1 METLREIWEQVKA
14 VLDVPIFTLGESHF
28 TLWTFFYLLGLFLLL
43 VFVAGRLRAW
53 VSDLLLVRLGLDV
66 NRRLAVGWLVQYS
79 VIFLGLLILLQTA
92 GIDLTTVNILAGAV
106 GIGVGFGLQSIASNF
121 ISGLIILFERP
132 IKLGDRVEVAGVE
145 GDVVRVGA
153 RSTTVVTNDNIAII
167 IPNGKFISENVINW
181 SYTDDKVRFRVPVS
195 VAYGS
200 DLRLVEKLLLEAAAE
215 NPDVLKE
222 PAPAVRL
229 MEFGDSGVL
238 FELRPWTS
246 ALLHRRGKL
255 TSDLNFAIW
264 EKFRQHGIE
273 IPFPQRDV
281 HIRSGSPLP
290 PGTKG

>member
-28 TLWTFFYLLGLFLLL
+28 TLWTFFYLVVFFLLL
-43 VFVAGRLRAW
+43 VFVAGRVRTW

-132 IKLGDRVEVAGVE
+132 IKLGDRVEVGAVE

-238 FELRPWTS
+238 FELRPWST

-281 HIRSGSPLP
+281 HIRTGP
-290 PGTKG
+290 PPPPAPKG